1 MPVKIHST
9 ILAIAISIILLPI
22 FIYMSGCDDSGVL
35 TSNTDSN
42 VVVYKNLVL
51 TLLFNDTVGNALKA
65 ANLWT
70 GQVLA
75 GNSDAK
81 DIYLSR
87 PTNDLLN
94 SFITSG
100 HLPPFA
106 SGMQTRF
113 NRLYPTLDSQS
124 MFDSLS
130 IIPVANLD
138 STAFIADDTYE
149 GGAWGYF
156 TINQGTHPVFSFY
169 LKGKYAAGQTNGNR
183 IYGVFYVK
191 SVISVNSPPNI
202 GVQVTIDVK
211 YNKIGANHFKQ

>member
-22 FIYMSGCDDSGVL
+22 FIYINGCDDAGIL
-35 TSNTDSN
+35 TTNTDSN

-51 TLLFNDTVGNALKA
+51 TLLFNDSTGSVLQA

-70 GQVLA
+70 GQVVA
-75 GNSDAK
+75 ANSNVK

-87 PTNDLLN
+87 PANDPNN
-94 SFITSG
+94 SFFNSG
-100 HLPPFA
+100 HLYPGFT
-106 SGMQTRF
+106 GMQTKF
-113 NRLYPTLDSQS
+113 NLLYQTLDSQS
-124 MFDSLS
+124 KFDSLS
-130 IIPVANLD
+130 MIPVDTLD
-138 STAFIADDTYE
+138 PNYFVAYSTA
-149 GGAWGYF
+149 GWGNF
-156 TINQGTHPVFSFY
+156 TINQASHPVFSFY
-169 LKGKYAAGQTNGNR
+169 LEGKYAGGQTNGNR

-211 YNKIGANHFKQ
+211 YNKIGANHFKP